1 MPLDLKPAILT
12 RVSHGPC
19 RLRDAP
25 AQSRLMTAITPPPLR
40 HALADLS
47 PANFGMVMATGIVSI
62 ALHLLGWPVLAR
74 ALLVV
79 NIVLYVGLW
88 VLTVLRLMR
97 HRARVVQDLTDHGRG
112 PGFFTMVAGSGV
124 LGCQCLLLGGPRS
137 AAMALWCVTAALW
150 LLLTYG
156 IFAALTTKAVKPT
169 LDRGISGT
177 WLLAVVATQAI
188 AVLGVLL
195 APGLPAGQR
204 EAMHFLALALW
215 LWGGMLYIWI
225 MALIF
230 YRYTFFTLAAQD
242 LTPPYWINMGAMA
255 ISTLAGSLL
264 VMAAPQAPFL
274 QTLRPFIEGFTLF
287 YWASGTWWI
296 PLLLVLGVWRYGL
309 QRVPLR
315 YDPMYWGAVFPL
327 GMYAVC
333 TFDLIH
339 ALDLPFLHWLPP
351 LFALAAVLAW
361 VVAFGGLLHRV
372 AQWRRQAH

>member
-1 MPLDLKPAILT
+1 MADLD
-12 RVSHGPC
+12 V
-19 RLRDAP
+19 P
-25 AQSRLMTAITPPPLR
+25 AQFSARPPQTL
-40 HALADLS
+40 ALAELS

-62 ALHLLGWPVLAR
+62 AAQLLGQPVLAR
-74 ALLVV
+74 GLLAV
-79 NIVLYVGLW
+79 NIVLYGGLW
-88 VLTVLRLMR
+88 LLTVLRGLR
-97 HRARVVQDLTDHGRG
+97 HPRRLGRDLADHGRG

-124 LGCQCLLLGGPRS
+124 LGSQCLLLGGPRG
-137 AAMALWCVTAALW
+137 AALALWGVTVALW

-169 LDRGISGT
+169 LDRGINGT
-177 WLLAVVATQAI
+177 WLLAVVATQSI

-195 APGLPAGQR
+195 APGLPEGQR
-204 EAMHFLALALW
+204 VAMHFVALALW

-230 YRYTFFTLAAQD
+230 YRYTFFTLAAED

-274 QTLRPFIEGFTLF
+274 QSMRPFIEGFTLF

-296 PLLLVLGVWRYGL
+296 PLLLVLGVWRYGIK
-309 QRVPLR
+309 RVPLR

-333 TFDLIH
+333 TFDLIK
-339 ALDLPFLHWLPP
+339 ALDLHFLQWLPP
-351 LFALAAVLAW
+351 LFGGAAVLAW
-361 VVAFGGLLHRV
+361 ALAFAGLLHRV
-372 AQWRRQAH
+372 GQWWRQSR